1 MVAGAVATYCSA
13 YCDWDAFGVAR
24 YDAAGTLDPAFGT
37 GGHVTI
43 TFARGAAEG
52 YGVAIEPDGKIVVAG
67 YAGSGTDG
75 AFALARLLPDGTPDA
90 GFGTNGQVITDIDP
104 DFRDAAFALLR
115 QPDGKIV
122 AGGYTPYSGWALAR
136 YLPNGS
142 LDSTFGNQGIVET
155 LIGDNTAYLFSLAL
169 QADGKILAGGQASPS
184 CTDTCPP
191 GPFALARY
199 LPDGTLDSTFG
210 SGGIVQTIMSPAG
223 DSRVYGLAVQPD
235 GRILAGGPAG
245 LNCWDPGCS
254 PPDFAL
260 ARYTAA
266 GTLDASF
273 GSGGT
278 VLTDF
283 GASDDEAN
291 ALALQADGK
300 IILAGFVSA
309 PPDYYAHLALARYGP
324 DGSLD
329 PGFGYGGKQVVTS
342 PYAGAEANALQ
353 IDSAGRLVAAGM
365 GWGIS
370 GQDYLLARFLTTGPP
385 PPTPTAGPSPTATP
399 TPPPST
405 PAPSATATA
414 PPIRPAPSATPPHA
428 RRPPRPPR
436 PRRPPR
442 RPAPAG
448 GLGNAL
454 PAA

>member
-1 MVAGAVATYCSA
+1 MTRWRWTGTNLVLAGHEVDPTLGHAILARYQPGGDFDSTFAHGGLLEALGATSRAEGRSLAIQPDGKLVVAGAVATYCSA

-245 LNCWDPGCS
+245 LNCWDPGLLAARLRAG
-254 PPDFAL
+254 AL
-260 ARYTAA
+260 
-266 GTLDASF
+266 
-273 GSGGT
+273 
-278 VLTDF
+278 
-283 GASDDEAN
+283 
-291 ALALQADGK
+291 
-300 IILAGFVSA
+300 
-309 PPDYYAHLALARYGP
+309 
-324 DGSLD
+324 
-329 PGFGYGGKQVVTS
+329 YGGR
-342 PYAGAEANALQ
+342 YARRELRLRR
-353 IDSAGRLVAAGM
+353 DSADRL
-365 GWGIS
+365 
-370 GQDYLLARFLTTGPP
+370 
-385 PPTPTAGPSPTATP
+385 
-399 TPPPST
+399 
-405 PAPSATATA
+405 
-414 PPIRPAPSATPPHA
+414 
-428 RRPPRPPR
+428 RRQR
-436 PRRPPR
+436 
-442 RPAPAG
+442 
-448 GLGNAL
+448 
-454 PAA
+454 